1 MERRQERSSWHRRR
15 VIIKVALGVAS
26 TGRSGLAY
34 PWARFFRLIIRLK
47 SSRYGTLMTKAFR
60 PLAFGLTLLCGGC
73 AENAAKI
80 ASGGKVCERKSIRT
94 TAYTDS
100 EFTHRRWGVKN
111 AVGSHLES
119 GEINSAAADWSQFPV
134 GTKFRIVE
142 NNKVYV
148 VDDYGSAL
156 VGTDTIDLY
165 MPSIRQM
172 NQWGTRK
179 VTIEVL
185 ERGSYIISL
194 KVLKTRQRVRCVR
207 RMVEAIEKKVDDRF

>member
-1 MERRQERSSWHRRR
+1 
-15 VIIKVALGVAS
+15 LGEAS
-26 TGRSGLAY
+26 IGRSGLAIQTPASL
-34 PWARFFRLIIRLK
+34 PWARFFHLIIRRK

-73 AENAAKI
+73 AENAEKI
-80 ASGGKVCERKSIRT
+80 ASGLAKDKVCEWKSIRT

-185 ERGSYIISL
+185 EQGSYIISL
-194 KVLKTRQRVRCVR
+194 KVLKTRQRLRCVR
-207 RMVEAIEKKVDDRF
+207 RMVEAIEKKVDHRL

>member
-1 MERRQERSSWHRRR
+1 
-15 VIIKVALGVAS
+15 
-26 TGRSGLAY
+26 
-34 PWARFFRLIIRLK
+34 
-47 SSRYGTLMTKAFR
+47 MTKAFR
-60 PLAFGLTLLCGGC
+60 PLAFGLTLICGGC
-73 AENAAKI
+73 AQNAGKI
-80 ASGGKVCERKSIRT
+80 ALGTNKVCERKSVRT

-100 EFTHRRWGVKN
+100 EFSHRRWKVNN

-134 GTKFRIVE
+134 GTKFRILE

-185 ERGSYIISL
+185 EQGSYIISL
-194 KVLKTRQRVRCVR
+194 KVLRTRHGVRCVR
-207 RMVEAIEKKVDDRF
+207 RMVEAIEKKVDNRF

>member
-26 TGRSGLAY
+26 MGRSGLAY
-34 PWARFFRLIIRLK
+34 PGARFFRLIIRLK

-73 AENAAKI
+73 AENAKF

-142 NNKVYV
+142 NSKVYV

-156 VGTDTIDLY
+156 VGTNTIDLY

-185 ERGSYIISL
+185 EQGSYIISL

-207 RMVEAIEKKVDDRF
+207 RMVEAIEKKVDDRL

>member
-1 MERRQERSSWHRRR
+1 
-15 VIIKVALGVAS
+15 
-26 TGRSGLAY
+26 
-34 PWARFFRLIIRLK
+34 
-47 SSRYGTLMTKAFR
+47 MTKAFR

-73 AENAAKI
+73 AENAGKISSDLAK
-80 ASGGKVCERKSIRT
+80 GKVCEWKSVRA

-100 EFTHRRWGVKN
+100 EFSHRRWGVKN

-119 GEINSAAADWSQFPV
+119 GEINSAAADWSRLPV

-156 VGTDTIDLY
+156 VGTDTVDLY

-172 NQWGTRK
+172 NQWGTRR

-185 ERGSYIISL
+185 EQGSYIISL
-194 KVLKTRQRVRCVR
+194 KVLKTRRGVRCVR
-207 RMVEAIEKKVDDRF
+207 RMVEAIQKKVEDKSDS